1 MRFSNPAF
9 IKYIETSGN
18 EYLITPQAEN
28 LFKGNPGQVWSQGE
42 GKLPCIG
49 ETKGTLCERFKEHRQ
64 ATNNPLH
71 ANATAAVPSHFNQCK
86 ESSKAHVPNPWY
98 GRYPTHAHNH
108 ITRAVAAMDS
118 CFAPLVANQYGI
130 AIARSWYVCFSAFFE
145 HFNQP
150 GHSIADKE
158 RIPLELQPTFS
169 VSAVRQEKR
178 TS

>member
-1 MRFSNPAF
+1 MIQCRRCKNN
-9 IKYIETSGN
+9 I
-18 EYLITPQAEN
+18 
-28 LFKGNPGQVWSQGE
+28 E
-42 GKLPCIG
+42 GKLNSHLVNALKNIDKQQTIHSTQTPRQQSLP
-49 ETKGTLCERFKEHRQ
+49 TLISAKNLQ
-64 ATNNPLH
+64 IKDNNVLGY
-71 ANATAAVPSHFNQCK
+71 N
-86 ESSKAHVPNPWY
+86 

-158 RIPLELQPTFS
+158 LMPLELQPTFS